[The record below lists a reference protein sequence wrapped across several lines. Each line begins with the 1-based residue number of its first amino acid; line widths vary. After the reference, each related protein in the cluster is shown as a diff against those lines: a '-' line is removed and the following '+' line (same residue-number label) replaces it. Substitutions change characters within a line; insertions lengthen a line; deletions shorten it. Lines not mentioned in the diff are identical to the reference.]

1 VEGAPAL
8 GRGETVT
15 AGVGSRRSTWLSST
29 ALIFYALFLG
39 VALGHLLPAET
50 TPWAYETFRFLS
62 RAFISLIRMLVVPLI
77 FATIVLGIGK
87 TGDVKTVGR
96 MGLKALIYFEVASTI
111 ALVIGLAFANLV
123 KPGLDLRL
131 PATGETGL
139 AKPKTLVETL
149 LHLFP
154 SNVFDAMA
162 KQDIL
167 QIVVFATLLGVAAAH
182 VGAERAKPFVDF
194 FEAAVAVLF
203 KLTDYVMALTPL
215 GVFGAMA
222 GAVSHHGI
230 GVLGSYAKLVGSLY
244 AALCVFALIVL
255 VPVLKLSGVSV
266 ARFVRKIREPF
277 LIAFST
283 ASSEAAL
290 PRALERIVEFGVPKS
305 VAGFVLPAGY
315 SFNLDGSTL
324 YIVLATLT
332 IAQAAG
338 RHLSILEQVSMCLV
352 FMLTTKGVAAVPRAA
367 LVIIA
372 AGCASFDLPGEAGV
386 AMILAVDELMDMGRT
401 SINVAGNCVAAVVV
415 ARWEGVLGPEANE
428 AG

>member
-1 VEGAPAL
+1 VEGAPTR
-8 GRGETVT
+8 GRGEGVS
-15 AGVGSRRSTWLSST
+15 AGAPSRRSPWLSST

-39 VALGHLLPAET
+39 VVLGRYLPAET
-50 TPWAYETFRFLS
+50 HPWAYETFRFLS

-77 FATIVLGIGK
+77 FATIVLGIGR
-87 TGDVKTVGR
+87 TGDVKAVGR
-96 MGLKALIYFEVASTI
+96 MGVKALIYFEVASTI

-123 KPGLDLRL
+123 KPGLDLKL

-139 AKPKTLVETL
+139 AQPKTLVETL

-167 QIVVFATLLGVAAAH
+167 QIVIFATLLGVAAAH
-182 VGAERAKPFVDF
+182 VGAAKAKPFVDF

-230 GVLGSYAKLVGSLY
+230 RVLGSYAKLVGSLY

-266 ARFVRKIREPF
+266 KRFVRKIREPF

-338 RHLSILEQVSMCLV
+338 RHLSILDQVSMCLV

-372 AGCASFDLPGEAGV
+372 AGCASFGLPGEAGV

-415 ARWEGVLGPEANE
+415 ARWEGVLGPEAND

>member
-1 VEGAPAL
+1 MTGAAAR
-8 GRGETVT
+8 GR
-15 AGVGSRRSTWLSST
+15 WLSST

-50 TPWAYETFRFLS
+50 YPWAYETFRFLS
-62 RAFISLIRMLVVPLI
+62 KAFISLIKMLVVPLI

-87 TGDVKTVGR
+87 TGDVKAVGR
-96 MGLKALIYFEVASTI
+96 MGVKALVYFEAATTV
-111 ALVIGLAFANLV
+111 ALVIGLVFANVV
-123 KPGLDLRL
+123 KPGLDLKL
-131 PATGETGL
+131 PATGEVGL

-154 SNVFDAMA
+154 SNVIEAMA
-162 KQDIL
+162 RQDIL

-182 VGAERAKPFVDF
+182 VGHARAKPFVDF

-203 KLTDYVMALTPL
+203 KLTDYVMSLTPL

-230 GVLGSYAKLVGSLY
+230 TVLGSYAKLVGSLY
-244 AALCVFALIVL
+244 AALVVFVLLVLI
-255 VPVLKLSGVSV
+255 PALKLAGVSIR
-266 ARFVRKIREPF
+266 RFFTKIREPF

-324 YIVLATLT
+324 YIVLATMT

-338 RHLSILEQVSMCLV
+338 RHLTLAEQVTMCLV
-352 FMLTTKGVAAVPRAA
+352 FMLTTKGVAAVPRAS

-372 AGCASFDLPGEAGV
+372 AGCASFNLPGEAGV
-386 AMILAVDELMDMGRT
+386 AMILAVDELMDMART
-401 SINVAGNCVAAVVV
+401 SINLAGNCVAAVVV
-415 ARWEGVLGPEANE
+415 AKWEGVLGPEAMNGAE
-428 AG
+428 TE

>member
-1 VEGAPAL
+1 MSG
-8 GRGETVT
+8 GR
-15 AGVGSRRSTWLSST
+15 ARSRGLSST

-39 VALGHLLPAET
+39 VALGHVFPAET
-50 TPWAYETFRFLS
+50 HPAVYESFRFLS
-62 RAFISLIRMLVVPLI
+62 KAFISLIKMLVVPLI
-77 FATIVLGIGK
+77 FATIVLGIGR
-87 TGDVKTVGR
+87 TGDVKAVGR
-96 MGLKALIYFEVASTI
+96 MGVKALVYFEVATTI
-111 ALVIGLAFANLV
+111 ALVIGLVFANLV
-123 KPGLDLRL
+123 KPGLDLKL
-131 PATGETGL
+131 PATGESGL

-154 SNVFDAMA
+154 SNPVDAMA

-167 QIVVFATLLGVAAAH
+167 QVVIFATLLGVAAAH
-182 VGAERAKPFVDF
+182 VGAQRAKPFVDF
-194 FEAAVAVLF
+194 FESAVAVLF
-203 KLTDYVMALTPL
+203 RLTDYVMALTPL

-230 GVLGSYAKLVGSLY
+230 TVLGSYAKLVGSLY
-244 AALCVFALIVL
+244 AALVVFALL
-255 VPVLKLSGVSV
+255 VFVPALKLCRVSIR
-266 ARFVRKIREPF
+266 RFFAKVREPF

-290 PRALERIVEFGVPKS
+290 PRALERIVEFGVPKG

-324 YIVLATLT
+324 YIVLATMT

-338 RHLSILEQVSMCLV
+338 RHLSIAEQVTMCLV
-352 FMLTTKGVAAVPRAA
+352 FMLTSKGVAAVPRAS

-372 AGCASFDLPGEAGV
+372 AGCASFNLPGEAGV

-415 ARWEGVLGPEANE
+415 AKWEGVLGPEAGD
-428 AG
+428 AA

>member
-1 VEGAPAL
+1 VSP
-8 GRGETVT
+8 GR
-15 AGVGSRRSTWLSST
+15 ARSRWLSST

-39 VALGHLLPAET
+39 VVLGRFLPAET
-50 TPWAYETFRFLS
+50 HPVAYESFQFLS
-62 RAFISLIRMLVVPLI
+62 KAFISLIRMLVVPLI

-87 TGDVKTVGR
+87 TGDLKAVGR
-96 MGLKALIYFEVASTI
+96 MGVKALVYFEIATTI
-111 ALVIGLAFANLV
+111 ALVIGLLFANLV
-123 KPGLDLRL
+123 KPGLDLTL
-131 PATGETGL
+131 PPVGELGL

-154 SNVFDAMA
+154 SNVVDAMA
-162 KQDIL
+162 RQDIL
-167 QIVVFATLLGVAAAH
+167 QIVIFATLLGIAAAH
-182 VGAERAKPFVDF
+182 VGAEKAKPFVDF
-194 FEAAVAVLF
+194 FDAAVAVLF
-203 KLTDYVMALTPL
+203 KLTDYVMSLTPL

-222 GAVSHHGI
+222 GAVSRHGI
-230 GVLGSYAKLVGSLY
+230 TVLGSYAKLVGSLY
-244 AALCVFALIVL
+244 AALVVFALIVL
-255 VPVLKLSGVSV
+255 VPALKLAGVS
-266 ARFVRKIREPF
+266 ARRFVRKIREPF

-324 YIVLATLT
+324 YIVLATMT

-338 RHLSILEQVSMCLV
+338 RHLSVLDQVSMCLV
-352 FMLTTKGVAAVPRAA
+352 FMLTTKGVAAVPRAS

-372 AGCASFDLPGEAGV
+372 AGCASFGLPGEAGV
-386 AMILAVDELMDMGRT
+386 AMILAVDELMDMART
-401 SINVAGNCVAAVVV
+401 SINLAGNCVAAVVV
-415 ARWEGVLGPEANE
+415 AKWEGVLGPEAGD